1 MTNDSL
7 KAKVEAALFLTEKPL
22 RADAVARIVNA
33 DPDTVRQTIIELI
46 HDYEAREGGLEIADD
61 GGYIVQVKDQYT
73 TLIDEFVPI
82 DMPTA
87 LIRTL
92 SAIAIKQPVMQS
104 EIIKLRGAG
113 AYDHIKELIIRELVN
128 KREDGGRSPLLTTTK
143 KFQEY
148 FRLSKDGKS
157 LRSFLSDAV
166 KPGGEDV
173 ETTEQTRTEVA
184 AGVGDTAAIATEAIV
199 ERAEVSESIITMASS
214 MAQEAAASDAMEAEI
229 AIAVETKIDLPS
241 DTTIGILDE
250 TGVEEKTFDMSP
262 EPGTPSIGTPGA
274 SERQAVEA
282 RSTDRQDTLEGTKIV
297 SEETVEKIVT
307 ESASL
312 ELAE

>member
-33 DPDTVRQTIIELI
+33 DSDTVRQTIIELI

-113 AYDHIKELIIRELVN
+113 AYDHIKELIVRELVN
-128 KREDGGRSPLLTTTK
+128 KREEGGRSPLLTTSK
-143 KFQEY
+143 KFQDY
-148 FRLSKDGKS
+148 FKLSKDGKS

-166 KPGGEDV
+166 KPSGDAGEDV
-173 ETTEQTRTEVA
+173 KGTDAQTEAPVT
-184 AGVGDTAAIATEAIV
+184 VGDTTIVATEA
-199 ERAEVSESIITMASS
+199 T
-214 MAQEAAASDAMEAEI
+214 
-229 AIAVETKIDLPS
+229 VETTIELPS
-241 DTTIGILDE
+241 DTTIGILA
-250 TGVEEKTFDMSP
+250 EEKTFDMSP
-262 EPGTPSIGTPGA
+262 EPGTPSIGVPGQSDKA
-274 SERQAVEA
+274 
-282 RSTDRQDTLEGTKIV
+282 K
-297 SEETVEKIVT
+297 EETGTEDLTDTVEETSITVADEIVET
-307 ESASL
+307 VVSESASL

>member
-1 MTNDSL
+1 MTNESL
-7 KAKVEAALFLTEKPL
+7 KAKIEAALFLTEKPL

-33 DPDTVRQTIIELI
+33 DTDIVRQTILELI
-46 HDYEAREGGLEIADD
+46 HDYETREGGLEIADD

-128 KREDGGRSPLLTTTK
+128 KREEGGRSPLLTTTK
-143 KFQEY
+143 KFQDY
-148 FRLSKDGKS
+148 FKLSKDGKS
-157 LRSFLSDAV
+157 LRSFLSDSE
-166 KPGGEDV
+166 KPSGDAGGDV
-173 ETTEQTRTEVA
+173 EGSEAAPTEVPVT
-184 AGVGDTAAIATEAIV
+184 VGFEVAVPTNVDV
-199 ERAEVSESIITMASS
+199 EVPIETVV
-214 MAQEAAASDAMEAEI
+214 EI
-229 AIAVETKIDLPS
+229 PVETAVELPS
-241 DTTIGILDE
+241 DTTIGILA
-250 TGVEEKTFDMSP
+250 EEKTFDMSP
-262 EPGTPSIGTPGA
+262 EPGTPSIGVPGQ
-274 SERQAVEA
+274 S
-282 RSTDRQDTLEGTKIV
+282 DKK
-297 SEETVEKIVT
+297 SEETRSEGRLDTAEQTSITVAEEIVETVVS

-312 ELAE
+312 KMAE

>member
-166 KPGGEDV
+166 KPDGEDV

>member
-22 RADAVARIVNA
+22 RADAIARIVNA
-33 DPDTVRQTIIELI
+33 DSDIVRQTIIELI
-46 HDYEAREGGLEIADD
+46 HDYEARDGGLEIADD

-128 KREDGGRSPLLTTTK
+128 KREEGGRSPLLTTTK
-143 KFQEY
+143 KFQDY
-148 FRLSKDGKS
+148 FKLSKDGKS
-157 LRSFLSDAV
+157 LRTFLSDAA
-166 KPGGEDV
+166 KPSGDVGEDV
-173 ETTEQTRTEVA
+173 EGTEQTEVP
-184 AGVGDTAAIATEAIV
+184 VGDTTV
-199 ERAEVSESIITMASS
+199 V
-214 MAQEAAASDAMEAEI
+214 AAADVALADATVAT
-229 AIAVETKIDLPS
+229 VTTGDETKIEGTVEVSVETEVETTVEVPVETTVELPS
-241 DTTIGILDE
+241 DTTIGILA
-250 TGVEEKTFDMSP
+250 EEKTFDMSP
-262 EPGTPSIGTPGA
+262 EPGTPSIGVPGQSDKKA
-274 SERQAVEA
+274 
-282 RSTDRQDTLEGTKIV
+282 
-297 SEETVEKIVT
+297 EETRSENRRDIAEETSITVADEIVETVVS